1 MPLAIAYLD
10 WEKAFH
16 TVNVNKQVI
25 LFDETV
31 RNIIWNF
38 ITHETVIFDDRDPS
52 WITSRINKM
61 INDKNLAFKRFVK
74 NKSFVNISSN
84 LQWFSS
90 LQNKLSSLIETLKQ
104 DCFSK
109 IAKKSYPIL
118 VLVQKH
124 AGPFWKDF

>member
-38 ITHETVIFDDRDPS
+38 ITHETVIFDDRDRS

-61 INDKNLAFKRFVK
+61 IEDKYLAFKRFVK

-84 LQWFSS
+84 RERFSS
-90 LQNKLSSLIETLKQ
+90 LQNKLSSLKETLKQ
-104 DCFSK
+104 DSFSK
-109 IAKKSYPIL
+109 IAKKVIRS
-118 VLVQKH
+118 
-124 AGPFWKDF
+124 